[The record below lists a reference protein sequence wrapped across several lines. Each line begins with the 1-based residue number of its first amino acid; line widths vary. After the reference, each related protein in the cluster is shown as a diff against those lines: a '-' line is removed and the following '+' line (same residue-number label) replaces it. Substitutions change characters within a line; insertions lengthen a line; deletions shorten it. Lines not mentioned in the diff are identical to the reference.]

1 MGVNQKEKMIR
12 MMGIDVRD
20 PLTHVKG
27 TKNRRI
33 VACTAI
39 KKITFV
45 LIALKLWRSEIA
57 KRYWPKSNYVSIAQA
72 TITEQTAEEEA
83 AVTTVNGNAT
93 HQFVIAVDQTVGDL
107 WLHKTRDWSK
117 SRAVHF
123 QILGRAVHILRLLS
137 WIILEFNVLRWC
149 LGPLARSLE
158 SMAWPLAV

>member
-57 KRYWPKSNYVSIAQA
+57 KRYWPKSNCFNCTSNNHRADSCRRGGCHNCQRKRHTSICDRSRPNSGRFMTAQNKGL
-72 TITEQTAEEEA
+72 EQVTCA
-83 AVTTVNGNAT
+83 A
-93 HQFVIAVDQTVGDL
+93 
-107 WLHKTRDWSK
+107 
-117 SRAVHF
+117 HF
-123 QILGRAVHILRLLS
+123 QILERAVHILRLLS